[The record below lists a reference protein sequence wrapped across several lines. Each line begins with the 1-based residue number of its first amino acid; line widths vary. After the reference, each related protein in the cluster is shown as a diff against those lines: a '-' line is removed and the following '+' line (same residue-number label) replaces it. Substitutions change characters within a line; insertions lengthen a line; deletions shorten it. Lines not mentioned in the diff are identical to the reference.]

1 MLYHI
6 LALQLLY
13 CLMMI
18 SKNNNV
24 QVLNKMGYSKGD
36 DLFDEYMELVD
47 TAKYKIE
54 KFIKRWPTP
63 SAIIAL
69 RNDLMKKYFQ
79 FDVREHDSEIYS
91 SDVVL
96 LAVIW
101 SSLCGGKTC
110 KDHAW
115 FYFENNSWCSI

>member
-54 KFIKRWPTP
+54 KFIKR
-63 SAIIAL
+63 
-69 RNDLMKKYFQ
+69 
-79 FDVREHDSEIYS
+79 
-91 SDVVL
+91 
-96 LAVIW
+96 
-101 SSLCGGKTC
+101 
-110 KDHAW
+110 
-115 FYFENNSWCSI
+115 